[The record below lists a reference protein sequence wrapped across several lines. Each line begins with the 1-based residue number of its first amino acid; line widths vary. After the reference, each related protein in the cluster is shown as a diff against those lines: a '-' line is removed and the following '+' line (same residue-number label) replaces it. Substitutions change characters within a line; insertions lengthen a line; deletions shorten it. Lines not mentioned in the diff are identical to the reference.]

1 MESSLRFRSPVLL
14 LLILLSCF
22 LHPLPTKENQAFQT
36 WRLTSGKIIPGMMM
50 LSDELG
56 EDRSMFEIIS
66 STVQND
72 DGLWK
77 KTCCDEGL
85 PEEEVLDCGKP
96 VNFTYYDHL
105 NGIHNRQNHPHIP
118 EPVVALH
125 FKNIFASSFSSS
137 SSSSSSG
144 GSKKNGG
151 KSSKS
156 EHANIDGI
164 ERKLK
169 KLKRER
175 PKSVELYNLIGNFWR
190 IKGDTQK
197 SIECFRRALAVSP
210 YNAEVL
216 LNLARVFY
224 NLQLLDDAIFL
235 TRRSLEVQPPDS
247 NAWVQHFQLGEILKA
262 FRSYQEA
269 ALHFQHVLELK
280 PGYGPALL
288 ALQDMESIPDS
299 SVQFHTG
306 LIILTLVL
314 GVILWIFF
322 SLDMSFEEL
331 TGISGGSGGG
341 GTSLSHHGGGHRL
354 KKLQIRNKNNNGHS
368 SRG

>member
-118 EPVVALH
+118 EP
-125 FKNIFASSFSSS
+125 
-137 SSSSSSG
+137 
-144 GSKKNGG
+144 NGG

-331 TGISGGSGGG
+331 TGISGAPVAGGPHYPIMG
-341 GTSLSHHGGGHRL
+341 AA
-354 KKLQIRNKNNNGHS
+354 ID
-368 SRG
+368 SRSYKSETKTTTDTAVEAKYI